1 MFRVAYLNV
10 HHTATRYTIIG
21 FVTDSGV
28 TLASFAPKRYISMK
42 NNAAI
47 VSGQQT
53 QFQLVRPGLTKVP
66 GTVSIMSVGK
76 PGWYL
81 RHYGYRLYLEP
92 IANPRNRR
100 MFAKDATFTE
110 RGNTFFGGYTAFQS
124 VNYPDYYISFDNW
137 RRLYIRHFARS
148 QVFKKSASFAAITGK
163 RYSSYT
169 CFVLIRSNDWC
180 N

>member
-1 MFRVAYLNV
+1 MSFFYVPYLNV

-42 NNAAI
+42 NTAAI
-47 VSGQQT
+47 VSEQQT

-81 RHYGYRLYLEP
+81 CHYGYRLYLEP

-100 MFAKDATFTE
+100 LFAKDATFLD
-110 RGNTFFGGYTAFQS
+110 RVNAFFYGFLAFKS
-124 VNYPDYYISFDNW
+124 VNCPAYYISFDKW
-137 RRLYIRHFARS
+137 RRLYIRRYQHTN
-148 QVFKKSASFAAITGK
+148 VFKESASFAAITGNL
-163 RYSSYT
+163 YY
-169 CFVLIRSNDWC
+169 
-180 N
+180 